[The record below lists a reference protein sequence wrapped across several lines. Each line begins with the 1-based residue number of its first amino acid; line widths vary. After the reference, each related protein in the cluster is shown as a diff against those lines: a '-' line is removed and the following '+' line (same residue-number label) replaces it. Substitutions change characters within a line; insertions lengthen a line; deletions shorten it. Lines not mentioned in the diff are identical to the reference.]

1 MRLAGRAPPP
11 RPFIATPPACCRR
24 VCADYPQGPRSG
36 TADARRADV
45 VVSDRQARAHGDTH
59 PEIRVGPPTARLP
72 ARRPQAQTRPTQ
84 TQVRRVQTTAQSW
97 CSASS
102 ATSRSHNASY
112 GPHTFRYPD
121 HRAQTS
127 PPARDWVLRRRRSAS
142 APRYIPP
149 MVMRV
154 ERDTLARMLRSHGE
168 DDLADRAAS
177 LTDDELTR
185 IGRLG
190 AYYAFSEDAMALGG
204 SMGGTRALSLAT
216 IDVLEDTWRDLRRH
230 HTDLNSR
237 AGCQRSRTRASGPK
251 IVSFDVAPRRNS
263 SPIRATERK
272 DWKRVAQRFHNHE
285 TRGTQSAPTPRSRT
299 PPSGPRR
306 REARAGGSRP
316 EGDDAREHDA
326 GRLGRPAA
334 DRGRSP
340 MQRR

>member
-121 HRAQTS
+121 HRAHRHPPRPATGCCGGDAAQARRGTFLRWSCESSGTLWRGCCGVTARMTS
-127 PPARDWVLRRRRSAS
+127 PTVRRR
-142 APRYIPP
+142 
-149 MVMRV
+149 
-154 ERDTLARMLRSHGE
+154 
-168 DDLADRAAS
+168 
-177 LTDDELTR
+177 
-185 IGRLG
+185 
-190 AYYAFSEDAMALGG
+190 
-204 SMGGTRALSLAT
+204 
-216 IDVLEDTWRDLRRH
+216 
-230 HTDLNSR
+230 
-237 AGCQRSRTRASGPK
+237 
-251 IVSFDVAPRRNS
+251 
-263 SPIRATERK
+263 
-272 DWKRVAQRFHNHE
+272 
-285 TRGTQSAPTPRSRT
+285 
-299 PPSGPRR
+299 
-306 REARAGGSRP
+306 
-316 EGDDAREHDA
+316 
-326 GRLGRPAA
+326 
-334 DRGRSP
+334 
-340 MQRR
+340 